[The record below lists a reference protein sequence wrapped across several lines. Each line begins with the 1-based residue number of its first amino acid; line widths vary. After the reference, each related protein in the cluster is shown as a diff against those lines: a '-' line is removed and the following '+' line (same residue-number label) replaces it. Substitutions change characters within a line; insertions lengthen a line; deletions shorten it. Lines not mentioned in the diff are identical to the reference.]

1 MRKYI
6 PVREFFGFCAR
17 PCSADK
23 IKFFDEG
30 MRRAEACHRKDRVT
44 NPEFLMLLLENFL
57 ERKFRPSA
65 PPRATAENV
74 IGGIA

>member
-1 MRKYI
+1 L
-6 PVREFFGFCAR
+6 GFCAR